1 MRVFLVSLGCD
12 KNRVDSEVMLG
23 RLSASGHNL
32 TDDEEQAEAV
42 IVNTCCFIDAAKEE
56 SIAEILAY
64 AERKERGE
72 LRCLIVTGCLAQRY
86 KEEIVKEIPE
96 VDAVVGVTAIDEIAA
111 VLDRAAKR
119 RTGRAQVVIGPSD
132 PPARAAKGRV
142 LTVTGGH
149 EYLRIAE
156 GCDKH
161 CTYCII
167 PRVRGRYRSVPMED
181 LIEEASFLAG
191 QGVTEL
197 ILVAQET
204 TLYGVD
210 LYGEKKLPELLK
222 KLCAIDG
229 FRWIRLLYCYP
240 EEIDDAL
247 IEVIATEPKICRYL
261 DLPIQSGSDRIL
273 KRMGRRIDRQ
283 GIIDL
288 VTRLRKRIPDICL
301 RTTLITGFPGET
313 AADHRESMELV
324 RTLCFDRL
332 GVFTYS
338 QEEGTPAAKLPD
350 QVPERVKKTRRT
362 KLMKLQQ
369 EITFAKNR
377 ALTGR
382 RTEALIEG
390 RLTEE
395 SGPDGDVYVAR
406 TYRDAPEVD
415 GALFVEGVDPAR
427 ELYSGSIIEVRITGA
442 EGYDLTGV
450 PARGGRKK

>member
-23 RLSASGHNL
+23 RLSASGHSL

-229 FRWIRLLYCYP
+229 FRWIRPCTSTYLP
-240 EEIDDAL
+240 WL
-247 IEVIATEPKICRYL
+247 II
-261 DLPIQSGSDRIL
+261 
-273 KRMGRRIDRQ
+273 
-283 GIIDL
+283 
-288 VTRLRKRIPDICL
+288 
-301 RTTLITGFPGET
+301 
-313 AADHRESMELV
+313 
-324 RTLCFDRL
+324 
-332 GVFTYS
+332 
-338 QEEGTPAAKLPD
+338 
-350 QVPERVKKTRRT
+350 
-362 KLMKLQQ
+362 
-369 EITFAKNR
+369 
-377 ALTGR
+377 
-382 RTEALIEG
+382 
-390 RLTEE
+390 
-395 SGPDGDVYVAR
+395 
-406 TYRDAPEVD
+406 
-415 GALFVEGVDPAR
+415 
-427 ELYSGSIIEVRITGA
+427 
-442 EGYDLTGV
+442 
-450 PARGGRKK
+450 